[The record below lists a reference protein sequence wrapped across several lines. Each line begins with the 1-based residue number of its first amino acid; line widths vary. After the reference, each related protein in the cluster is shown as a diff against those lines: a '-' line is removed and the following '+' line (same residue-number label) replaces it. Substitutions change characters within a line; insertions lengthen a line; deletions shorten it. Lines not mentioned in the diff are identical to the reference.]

1 MNHKIVQEDRAL
13 YRDRIYQSYVHARQD
28 PLAPASIAGLQA
40 RLHTHTAM
48 MRRVG
53 PPDRHASILDLGC
66 GHGAV
71 VQTLNQLG
79 YANVR
84 GVDGSPQQVEAAH
97 RLGIE
102 GVTQGDILQTLA
114 ETGAEQWDAMVT
126 FDVIEH
132 FTKDELIGF
141 IDEVHRILRPG
152 GRWIIHMPNG
162 ESPFGGKVLCGDFTH
177 ELAFTR
183 TSLTQVLKVSGF
195 NEVDC
200 FEDTPVVHGVKSAI
214 RALLWRLIRWFWLAY
229 IAIETGGTDR
239 RAIFTQNFLAVAVKN
254 T

>member
-1 MNHKIVQEDRAL
+1 
-13 YRDRIYQSYVHARQD
+13 
-28 PLAPASIAGLQA
+28 
-40 RLHTHTAM
+40 
-48 MRRVG
+48 
-53 PPDRHASILDLGC
+53 
-66 GHGAV
+66 
-71 VQTLNQLG
+71 
-79 YANVR
+79 
-84 GVDGSPQQVEAAH
+84 
-97 RLGIE
+97 
-102 GVTQGDILQTLA
+102 
-114 ETGAEQWDAMVT
+114 
-126 FDVIEH
+126 
-132 FTKDELIGF
+132 
-141 IDEVHRILRPG
+141 
-152 GRWIIHMPNG
+152 MPNG

>member
-71 VQTLNQLG
+71 VHALRLLG

-102 GVTQGDILQTLA
+102 GVT
-114 ETGAEQWDAMVT
+114 
-126 FDVIEH
+126 
-132 FTKDELIGF
+132 
-141 IDEVHRILRPG
+141 RPQEE
-152 GRWIIHMPNG
+152 PQAQDG
-162 ESPFGGKVLCGDFTH
+162 EEF
-177 ELAFTR
+177 
-183 TSLTQVLKVSGF
+183 
-195 NEVDC
+195 
-200 FEDTPVVHGVKSAI
+200 
-214 RALLWRLIRWFWLAY
+214 
-229 IAIETGGTDR
+229 
-239 RAIFTQNFLAVAVKN
+239 
-254 T
+254 